1 MIYSKWLIKMLL
13 ILVVILSSI
22 LGANYLIDPYGIY
35 HHNIFDFKKITQS
48 EKMRFI
54 KPLVVEE
61 IQPKSIIL
69 GTSRAEHG
77 FNPQHPYFVKPSY
90 NFALT
95 SASMYEATTNLKF
108 TIKQGSLEQVL
119 LVLDYRMFNDKNQKQ
134 LQEFE
139 SYFDG
144 SKGRYHYLYSLDTFK
159 DTLHTIF
166 NTYKPFFMYHPE
178 GHIVHEYEI
187 AKIRK
192 TAWQLEN
199 MNRYEK
205 SYYKLLKPNYL
216 YKDTKRSS
224 FKDFDEFIHLCYQ
237 NSIKLEII
245 FGPSHIRQWEALAY
259 YLGENTFAK
268 WKRDVL
274 FRVEKIAKEHYL
286 PPYPITDFSIYH
298 PLTSEK
304 MPHRGKIMN
313 YYYDASHYNQKLGT
327 IVLDT
332 LNNNAK
338 YQRFGIK
345 ITPENINRHLK
356 HQADIKEQFINV
368 KCYQEEIFGT
378 TLIKKSIKN
387 STLKSPIKETEQ

>member
-1 MIYSKWLIKMLL
+1 MNYSKWLINMFLMLL
-13 ILVVILSSI
+13 ATLSLVLIT
-22 LGANYLIDPYGIY
+22 NYIIDPYGIY
-35 HHNIFDFKKITQS
+35 NTHLFNFKKITQS

-54 KPLVVEE
+54 KPLVVEA
-61 IQPKSIIL
+61 IKPKSIIL

-77 FNPQHPYFVKPSY
+77 FNPNHPYFLKPSY

-95 SASMYEATTNLKF
+95 SASMYEMTTNLKF
-108 TIKQGSLEQVL
+108 AIKQGSLEQVL

-134 LQEFE
+134 LEEFE

-144 SKGRYHYLYSLDTFK
+144 SRGRYHYLYSLDTFK
-159 DTLHTIF
+159 DTLRTIF
-166 NTYKPFFMYHPE
+166 KNYKPFFMYHPK

-187 AKIRK
+187 SKIKKAK
-192 TAWQLEN
+192 WQLEN

-205 SYYKLLKPNYL
+205 SYYKLLKPNYI
-216 YKDTKRSS
+216 YKDTKRNS
-224 FKDFDEFIHLCYQ
+224 FKDFDDFIHLCYQ
-237 NSIKLEII
+237 NNINLEII

-274 FRVEKIAKEHYL
+274 FSIEKIAKEHYL

-298 PLTSEK
+298 TLTSEK
-304 MPHRGKIMN
+304 MPDRGAIMK

-332 LNNNAK
+332 LNNNAQYK
-338 YQRFGIK
+338 EFGIK
-345 ITPENINRHLK
+345 INAQNIEKHLA
-356 HQADIKEQFINV
+356 HQSTIKKNFINV
-368 KCYQEEIFGT
+368 KCYQEEIFGSKILT
-378 TLIKKSIKN
+378 T
-387 STLKSPIKETEQ
+387 KE

>member
-1 MIYSKWLIKMLL
+1 MNYSKWLIKMFLMLL
-13 ILVVILSSI
+13 GTLLFVLI
-22 LGANYLIDPYGIY
+22 ANYTIDPYGIY
-35 HHNIFDFKKITQS
+35 NTHLFDFKKITQS

-54 KPLVVEE
+54 KPLMVEE
-61 IQPKSIIL
+61 IKPKSIIL

-77 FNPQHPYFVKPSY
+77 FNPNHPYFKKPSY

-108 TIKQGSLEQVL
+108 AIKQGSLEQVL

-159 DTLHTIF
+159 DTLRTIF

-187 AKIRK
+187 AKIKKRG
-192 TAWQLEN
+192 WQLEN
-199 MNRYEK
+199 MNHYEK
-205 SYYKLLKPNYL
+205 NYYKLLKPNYL
-216 YKDTKRSS
+216 YKDTQRSS

-298 PLTSEK
+298 LLTSEQ
-304 MPHRGKIMN
+304 MPNRGEIMN

-332 LNNNAK
+332 LNNNAIYK
-338 YQRFGIK
+338 GFGVKIDSQNIEQHLAHQSEIK
-345 ITPENINRHLK
+345 KN
-356 HQADIKEQFINV
+356 FINV
-368 KCYQEEIFGT
+368 KCYKEEIFGT
-378 TLIKKSIKN
+378 KKL
-387 STLKSPIKETEQ
+387 TTKEQK